1 MAVRVMGI
9 VAALANLYVAATSF
23 KYYVPAPVVEMN
35 FPKNHRNIKISQ
47 FLGLRISKKCENR
60 VPTCQFTHNRSRLK
74 IAATA
79 LAQKNAAPAPSVRS
93 PEL

>member
-35 FPKNHRNIKISQ
+35 FPKKTQEHQNITI
-47 FLGLRISKKCENR
+47 F
-60 VPTCQFTHNRSRLK
+60 RSSNFK
-74 IAATA
+74 
-79 LAQKNAAPAPSVRS
+79 
-93 PEL
+93 EM